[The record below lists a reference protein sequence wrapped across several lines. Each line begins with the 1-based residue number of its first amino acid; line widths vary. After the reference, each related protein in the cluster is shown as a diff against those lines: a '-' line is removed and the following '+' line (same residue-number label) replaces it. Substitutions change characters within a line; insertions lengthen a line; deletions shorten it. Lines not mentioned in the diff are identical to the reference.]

1 MKRMKKVKNDEWG
14 LDEEEKTR
22 SLLEDKI
29 EQELLDKGVIL
40 LHGELNEKLCNFT
53 CKKLLY
59 LEAKGFKTIRI
70 VLNSPGGE
78 VYHALLV
85 YNTIKE
91 LADKGLKIE
100 VEARGL
106 VASAAMLILQAGT
119 FRKASKYSRFLI
131 HEVSSW
137 SYGKASE
144 IVDESKEVMKV
155 NEMLLEILAEKSSLT
170 KKKLAK
176 MIKRKDFWFGSEE
189 AKKWGFIDEIV

>member
-1 MKRMKKVKNDEWG
+1 MKKVKNDEWS
-14 LDEEEKTR
+14 LDEEEKPK

-29 EQELLDKGVIL
+29 EKELLDKGVIL
-40 LHGELNEKLCNFT
+40 LHGELNEKLCNFA

-59 LEAKGFKTIRI
+59 LEAKGFKSIRI

-91 LADKGLKIE
+91 LVDKGLKVE

-106 VASAAMLILQAGT
+106 VASAAMLILQAGSL
-119 FRKASKYSRFLI
+119 RRASKYSRFLI

-170 KKKLAK
+170 KRRLAK

-189 AKKWGFIDEIV
+189 AKKWGFIDEVI